1 VTDTPQTKRGPRG
14 ATPEGTA
21 TYRDAWRGETAAG
34 HFREAAGGLVMSSI
48 GVGTYLGDEDEITDA
63 LYGESIAC
71 ALGHGCNVIDTAI
84 NYRCQRSER
93 TIGRTLRTLVLDG
106 TVDRSQIVIATKA
119 GFLPFE
125 DHVPANPQG
134 YIHDTYVRAGI
145 MPEAD
150 LVAGCHCMTPPF
162 LEHQLRQSLT
172 NLQTDHIDIYY
183 LHNPE
188 TQLQEIEHDEL
199 QGRLR
204 AAFAFLEDQAD
215 AGLIGHYGVATW
227 NAFRRTKRAREYL
240 SLPDLVRIA
249 EDLRGTRHRFRFVQ
263 LPYNLAMAEA
273 RTTQGQVAD
282 GQRASLLEAAERLGI
297 TVVASAS
304 MLQGQLARLPADVA
318 AAMPDLK
325 TDAQRAIQFVRST
338 PGITTALVGMKGR
351 RHVEE
356 NLAVARVAPDAKA
369 VEGLLATAA

>member
-1 VTDTPQTKRGPRG
+1 VTDTSKTTHGAHG
-14 ATPEGTA
+14 ATPDGTA

-34 HFREAAGGLVMSSI
+34 HFREAAGGLIMSSI
-48 GVGTYLGDEDEITDA
+48 GVGTYLGDEDDITDA
-63 LYGESIAC
+63 LYGEAIEC
-71 ALGHGCNVIDTAI
+71 ALTQGCNVIDTAI

-93 TIGRTLRTLVLDG
+93 TIGRTLHALLRNG
-106 TVDRSQIVIATKA
+106 TIERSQVILATKA

-125 DHVPANPQG
+125 EHVPANPQA
-134 YIHDTYVRAGI
+134 YIHDTYVRARV

-150 LVAGCHCMTPPF
+150 LVAGCHCLAPSF
-162 LEHQLRQSLT
+162 LENQLQRSLA

-188 TQLQEIEHDEL
+188 TQLQEIERDEL
-199 QGRLR
+199 DRRLR

-215 AGLIGHYGVATW
+215 AGRIGQYGVATW
-227 NAFRRTKRAREYL
+227 NALRRTKRAREYL
-240 SLPDLVRIA
+240 SLADLVRLA
-249 EDLRGTRHRFRFVQ
+249 EELRGTRHRFRFVQ

-273 RTTQGQVAD
+273 RTTQGQLAD
-282 GQRASLLEAAERLGI
+282 GQRASLLEAAAHLGI

-318 AAMPDLK
+318 AAIPDLD

-356 NLAVARVAPDAKA
+356 NLTVARVAPDAKA